1 MPKITVEGTDFNTED
16 MSDHAKAQLASL
28 QFLEVELQNLKREI
42 SVYQEAKR
50 SYIQAL
56 KAELDQKH

>member
-42 SVYQEAKR
+42 SVYQEAKC